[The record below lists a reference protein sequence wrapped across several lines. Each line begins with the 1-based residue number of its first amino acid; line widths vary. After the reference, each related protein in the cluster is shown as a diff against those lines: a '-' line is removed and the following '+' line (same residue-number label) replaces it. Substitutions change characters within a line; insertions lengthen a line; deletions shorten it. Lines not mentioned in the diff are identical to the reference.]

1 MQKIKEYF
9 NKLQIISYIVATI
22 LGILYMIFKI
32 DKLLDIA
39 LVSLLF
45 TLYGH
50 AYFGKKWAIYGRTW
64 NRKNDKDFKNNEYR
78 KYSDTIFNILY
89 IVLITTKSSYKQRF
103 QQPFLTHCGKLVENL
118 WKTYI

>member
-32 DKLLDIA
+32 DKWLDIA

-50 AYFGKKWAIYGRTW
+50 AYFGKK
-64 NRKNDKDFKNNEYR
+64 
-78 KYSDTIFNILY
+78 L
-89 IVLITTKSSYKQRF
+89 
-103 QQPFLTHCGKLVENL
+103 
-118 WKTYI
+118 

>member
-50 AYFGKKWAIYGRTW
+50 AYLE
-64 NRKNDKDFKNNEYR
+64 KNG
-78 KYSDTIFNILY
+78 L
-89 IVLITTKSSYKQRF
+89 
-103 QQPFLTHCGKLVENL
+103 
-118 WKTYI
+118 